1 MNENNLLLLII
12 GLPAV
17 FALLALVVPAGRKN
31 VHPLIAMAG
40 FTVNLVL
47 AIVLLGK
54 EISFTLPWLGGGMD
68 FSLKLYNF
76 NGFIVLAAA
85 GFSFLVTLYT
95 TAFAKGKSYAKLFYV
110 FLLLTIAL
118 VNGAVLANNLMV
130 MLFFWEGILGTLFGL
145 IYLGGEKSYKT
156 SIKAVIISGVTDL
169 CMMIGIGITA
179 YLANTLTID
188 QINLP
193 LGGEV
198 LAEGAAAGPAGGWY
212 IVAFV
217 LLLIGA
223 ISKAG
228 SMPFHTWI
236 PDAADDAPMPFLAF
250 LPGTLEKL
258 LGIYLTTRICMDMF
272 QFNGESVLSLVIMII
287 GGATII
293 FGVMMALIQ
302 KDFKRLLSY
311 HAISQVGYMLL
322 GIGTATPIGI
332 VGGLFHMLNH
342 AVYKCCLFLT
352 AGSVEKQTGT
362 TDLKKISGLGRK
374 MPITFICF
382 LVAAAS
388 IAGFPMTNGFFSKEM
403 IFDGALERG
412 TIFYIV
418 ALVGAFF
425 TSVSFLKLGHAAFLG
440 KPSKEVEKVKEA
452 PVPML
457 ISMIVLAVSCLA
469 LGVGRFPVIRSFFEP
484 VLAFTA
490 GGIEHAEH
498 LGEHTNWMLVIISV
512 AVMALAFL
520 DHWIGFK
527 KTGKGLEAADHI
539 HYAPGLHTI
548 YGWAEKKYFDPYF
561 VLGYLGNGYAV
572 AMLWLNNGISW
583 VYDEGIPRCAGAFSK
598 AVKWAHNG
606 SQSRYVVWSLVGT
619 ALIAAIYLLTV

>member
-1 MNENNLLLLII
+1 MMNVSTLLPLII
-12 GLPAV
+12 ILPAA
-17 FALLALVVPAGRKN
+17 FALLALAVPGERKG
-31 VHPLIAMAG
+31 VHPMIALIAFG
-40 FTVNLVL
+40 VNLVL
-47 AIVLLGK
+47 AILLLGK
-54 EISFTLPWLGGGMD
+54 EAAFTLPWNGAGMEFD
-68 FSLKLYNF
+68 LKLYNF
-76 NGFIVLAAA
+76 NSFIVLAAA
-85 GFSFLVTLYT
+85 GFSFLVALYT

-110 FLLLTIAL
+110 FLLLTIAM
-118 VNGAVLANNLMV
+118 VNGAVLANNLLV

-156 SIKAVIISGVTDL
+156 SIKAVVISGVTDL
-169 CMMIGIGITA
+169 CMMVGIGMTG

-188 QINLP
+188 QIRLP
-193 LGGEV
+193 LGGE
-198 LAEGAAAGPAGGWY
+198 AAGGWY
-212 IVAFV
+212 IFAF
-217 LLLIGA
+217 LFLLIGA

-228 SMPFHTWI
+228 AMPFHTWI

-272 QFNGESVLSLVIMII
+272 SFNEESVLSLVIMVI

-362 TDLKKISGLGRK
+362 TDLKRISGLGRK
-374 MPITFICF
+374 MPVTFICF

-418 ALVGAFF
+418 ALAGAFF

-440 KPSKEVEKVKEA
+440 KPNREVEKVKEA
-452 PVPML
+452 PAAMLVP
-457 ISMIVLAVSCLA
+457 MIVLAVSCLA
-469 LGVGRFPVIRSFFEP
+469 LGVGRFPIIRNFLSP
-484 VLAFTA
+484 VLEATA

-498 LGEHTNWMLVIISV
+498 LGEHTNWMLVGISV

-520 DHWIGFK
+520 DHWLGFK

-539 HYAPGLHTI
+539 HYAPGLHTV
-548 YGWAEKKYFDPYF
+548 YNWAEKKYFDPYF
-561 VLGYLGNGYAV
+561 VLGHVGNAYAV
-572 AMLWLNNGISW
+572 ACLWLNNGISW
-583 VYDEGIPRCAGAFSK
+583 IYDEGIPRVAGACSK

-619 ALIAAIYLLTV
+619 ALIAAIYLLTA